1 MFINNSVIFISYEMS
16 SLRELLHG
24 MSQIGN
30 VANIKTGILARDLRK
45 TQQMFK
51 SAESIEQAAIINAK
65 ASKIARD
72 IANTRQMSEEMQA
85 KQAGLI
91 NDKITAIINN
101 AEDAEK
107 LEPIQI
113 NNIGKVIEDYFQK
126 VVVPG
131 INRVCGDINVYS
143 VDELKQNMN
152 ILISNL
158 EFTLDDYVDFVRKQ
172 VSYMMNDVMCHVL
185 QSIQS
190 KYNDIAEKKVE
201 DVSRID
207 WNAFNKSA
215 SAIDMMDTANNDIAS
230 LEIQE
235 AIEAKVIGYEPKLMQ
250 ADLMTLEIPVLIGIR
265 ELYAKYYSESFE
277 LSPDYARLMEVRK
290 NQPQAEQSTEDSTTD
305 GSKSEDDKQTPREK
319 ELVER
324 LKLDLSKI
332 EPGKEDVK
340 CHKRIATS
348 IMAGSFDLAKEVE
361 MMKKRIEDAEKQRQE
376 MEKQQAEQEAKQEAK
391 PAEKPAEQ

>member
-1 MFINNSVIFISYEMS
+1 MMFVNNGVIFISYEMS

-30 VANIKTGILARDLRK
+30 MATTKTSILARDLRK
-45 TQQMFK
+45 TQHMFK

-72 IANTRQMSEEMQA
+72 IANTKQMSEEMQA
-85 KQAGLI
+85 KQAGVI
-91 NDKITAIINN
+91 NEKITAIINN
-101 AEDAEK
+101 TEDAEK

-113 NNIGKVIEDYFQK
+113 NNIGKIIEEYFQK

-131 INRVCGDINVYS
+131 INRVCGDINAYS

-207 WNAFNKSA
+207 WNAFSKSA
-215 SAIDMMDTANNDIAS
+215 NAIDMMDTANNDIAS
-230 LEIQE
+230 IEIQE

-250 ADLMTLEIPVLIGIR
+250 ADLMTLDIPVLIGIR

-277 LSPDYARLMEVRK
+277 LSPDYARLMEARK
-290 NQPQAEQSTEDSTTD
+290 NQPQTEQPTEDAST
-305 GSKSEDDKQTPREK
+305 DDVKQTPREK

-361 MMKKRIEDAEKQRQE
+361 MMKKRIEEAEKQRQE
-376 MEKQQAEQEAKQEAK
+376 MEKQQAEQEAK
-391 PAEKPAEQ
+391 PVEKPAEQ